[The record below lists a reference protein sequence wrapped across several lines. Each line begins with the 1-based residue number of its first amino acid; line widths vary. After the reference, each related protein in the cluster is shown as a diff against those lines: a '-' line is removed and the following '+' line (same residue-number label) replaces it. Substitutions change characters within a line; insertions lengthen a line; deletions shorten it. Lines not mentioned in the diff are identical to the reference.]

1 MKVLD
6 IKYEYLAREDFGNKP
21 GAVGK
26 AKSKYSPLGKV
37 FNKGLREDEKWKAIL
52 KILKNIEDKSKQQL
66 LTR

>member
-1 MKVLD
+1 MINWLVKVLD

-37 FNKGLREDEKWKAIL
+37 FNKGLREDEK
-52 KILKNIEDKSKQQL
+52 
-66 LTR
+66 